1 VVETFDKVHF
11 KLNTPGMGQNRKIG
25 TTRVGGLVMTAFH
38 MPPRWQNAFCYA
50 VHILG
55 LSAAFG
61 AIFAMPAHAGGE
73 VPTLAADIGASL
85 LGAGALAVIF
95 ARIGIPS
102 IAAFILAGVALGP
115 LGLQAIND
123 AGNIE
128 AIAQIGFILLLFV
141 IGLEI
146 DVPRILAS
154 GRTLLLAGAL
164 QFPAT
169 LLFGIL
175 VTKLMMWMGFGGLLT
190 EAPLSPLY
198 LGVAISISSSLL
210 VVKLFQEH
218 FQLDTRPGQISL
230 IVLIFQ
236 DIWAI
241 IVTLVQPS
249 LDNPD
254 ILKILTS
261 FLGIGILIV
270 IAVVL
275 SRLIANRAF
284 SWIAKKPELVLLGA
298 MSWCFAIMAIGN
310 SFDLVTKAMGLDVT
324 LAVGSGMAALIAGAT
339 IASSPYSVE
348 IVTKVGLVK
357 DFFVTLFFVGLGMSI
372 PALTSW
378 EVPLL
383 AVLVA
388 ALALVARQ
396 LVFFP
401 VFYFVGIDQRN
412 AQVSSVQ
419 LAQIS
424 EFSLVIMF
432 LGLELGHISQEF
444 AAVIILAFV
453 LTAIL
458 TTPLFEN
465 AYRIHEKLQ
474 GPLARLG
481 FKEPE
486 DDGADDEH
494 EVVLGV
500 LGVHRDASSFLAE
513 IERHRPDLLKHTTV
527 VDFNVALHDS
537 LRDLG
542 VHVVYGDISNEEALQ
557 HAGID
562 RAKVVLCPISDDL
575 LRGID
580 NAALVR
586 LVRHINPDATIIA
599 NAIRLSGVE
608 KIKAAGAD
616 VVYMPRMEAGKAIF
630 EAFEHATEQNLD
642 LFNAKQQDTFGDPA
656 NRKEVMD

>member
-1 VVETFDKVHF
+1 
-11 KLNTPGMGQNRKIG
+11 MGALLACL
-25 TTRVGGLVMTAFH
+25 T
-38 MPPRWQNAFCYA
+38 
-50 VHILG
+50 
-55 LSAAFG
+55 S
-61 AIFAMPAHAGGE
+61 PAHAAGGE

-85 LGAGALAVIF
+85 LGAGALAVVF

-115 LGLQAIND
+115 LCLQAIID
-123 AGNIE
+123 PGNIE
-128 AIAQIGFILLLFV
+128 AIAQIGFVLLLFV

-164 QFPAT
+164 QFPLT
-169 LLFGIL
+169 MLFGIL
-175 VTKLMMWMGFGGLLT
+175 VTKMLMWFGLGGILT

-198 LGVAISISSSLL
+198 VGVAISVSSSLL

-254 ILKILTS
+254 LFKILNS
-261 FLGIGILIV
+261 FVGIGILIV
-270 IAVVL
+270 IAVIL
-275 SRLIANRAF
+275 SRLLANRAF
-284 SWIAKKPELVLLGA
+284 SWIAKKPELVLLAA
-298 MSWCFAIMAIGN
+298 MSWCFAIMAVGE
-310 SFDLVTKAMGLDVT
+310 SLDHVAKAAGLDIS

-383 AVLVA
+383 AVGIA
-388 ALALVARQ
+388 ALAILARQ
-396 LVFFP
+396 VVFFP
-401 VFYFVGIDQRN
+401 IFYLVGIDQRN
-412 AQVSSVQ
+412 AQVSATQ
-419 LAQIS
+419 LAQVS

-444 AAVIILAFV
+444 AAVVILAFV
-453 LTAIL
+453 ITAIA

-465 AYRIHEKLQ
+465 AYKIHERLKGTLT
-474 GPLARLG
+474 RLG
-481 FKEPE
+481 FREPHNDGE
-486 DDGADDEH
+486 DAGH
-494 EVVLGV
+494 EVVLGI

-513 IERHRPDLLKHTTV
+513 LERYKPELLKHTTI
-527 VDFNVALHDS
+527 VDFNVALHDGM
-537 LRDLG
+537 RELG
-542 VHVVYGDISNEEALQ
+542 AHVVYGDISNEEALL

-562 RAKVVLCPISDDL
+562 RAQVVLCPISEDL

-580 NAALVR
+580 TAGLVR
-586 LVRHINPDATIIA
+586 LVRHINPQARIIA
-599 NAIRLSGVE
+599 NAISLSTVE
-608 KIKAAGAD
+608 KIRAAGAD
-616 VVYMPRMEAGKAIF
+616 IVYMPRLEAGRAIF
-630 EAFEHATEQNLD
+630 EAFEQAYTED
-642 LFNAKQQDTFGDPA
+642 LEPYLAQQHEKFGEP
-656 NRKEVMD
+656 NQRKEVLD

>member
-1 VVETFDKVHF
+1 MITEIAARFARAKAQCV
-11 KLNTPGMGQNRKIG
+11 LWAIAI
-25 TTRVGGLVMTAFH
+25 LVLMISPA
-38 MPPRWQNAFCYA
+38 YA
-50 VHILG
+50 
-55 LSAAFG
+55 A
-61 AIFAMPAHAGGE
+61 GE

-85 LGAGALAVIF
+85 LGAGAIAVIF

-164 QFPAT
+164 QFPMT
-169 LLFGIL
+169 MLFGIG
-175 VTKLMMWMGFGGLLT
+175 VTKLMMMVGFGGVLT

-198 LGVAISISSSLL
+198 IGIALSLSSSLL

-241 IVTLVQPS
+241 AFTLIQPS
-249 LDNPD
+249 MDNPN
-254 ILKILTS
+254 IGKILSS

-270 IAVVL
+270 VAVIL
-275 SRLIANRAF
+275 SRLVANRAF
-284 SWIAKKPELVLLGA
+284 AWIAKKPELVLLAA
-298 MSWCFAIMAIGN
+298 MSWCFAIMAVGAG
-310 SFDLVTKAMGLDVT
+310 FDVVTQALGLEMS

-348 IVTKVGLVK
+348 IITKVGLVK

-378 EVPLL
+378 DVPIMAVVLALL
-383 AVLVA
+383 AL
-388 ALALVARQ
+388 LARQ

-401 VFYFVGIDQRN
+401 VFYFIGIDQRN
-412 AQVSSVQ
+412 AQVSSTQ
-419 LAQIS
+419 LAQMS
-424 EFSLVIMF
+424 EFTLVIVF
-432 LGLELGHISQEF
+432 IGLELGHVSQEF
-444 AAVIILAFV
+444 AAVMILAFV
-453 LTAIL
+453 ITAVL
-458 TTPLFEN
+458 TTPVFEN
-465 AYRIHEKLQ
+465 AYGIYERMKGTLT
-474 GPLARLG
+474 LLG
-481 FKEPE
+481 FKEPKADE
-486 DDGADDEH
+486 TSDDH
-494 EVVLGV
+494 EIVLGI

-513 IERHRPDLLKHTTV
+513 LHRHQPEVLKHTTI
-527 VDFNVALHDS
+527 VDFNVALHPAMK
-537 LRDLG
+537 DLG
-542 VHVVYGDISNEEALQ
+542 VHVVYGDISNEEALL

-580 NAALVR
+580 TAALVR
-586 LVRHINPDATIIA
+586 MVRHVNPKGKIIA
-599 NAIRLSGVE
+599 NAIHVSAVPKL
-608 KIKAAGAD
+608 KAAGAD
-616 VVYMPRMEAGKAIF
+616 VVYMPRMEAGKAIL
-630 EAFEHATEQNLD
+630 EAFEHAHDGQDLD
-642 LFNAKQQDTFGDPA
+642 YFDTMQSEKFGTLKD
-656 NRKEVMD
+656 RREVLD

>member
-1 VVETFDKVHF
+1 MTLTDIPPPTRRGPVFSIPLVA
-11 KLNTPGMGQNRKIG
+11 LMGALLACL
-25 TTRVGGLVMTAFH
+25 T
-38 MPPRWQNAFCYA
+38 
-50 VHILG
+50 
-55 LSAAFG
+55 S
-61 AIFAMPAHAGGE
+61 PAHAAGGE
-73 VPTLAADIGASL
+73 VPTLAADICASL
-85 LGAGALAVIF
+85 MGAGALAVVF

-115 LGLQAIND
+115 LCLQAIID
-123 AGNIE
+123 PGNIE
-128 AIAQIGFILLLFV
+128 AIAQIGFVLLLFV

-164 QFPAT
+164 QFPLT
-169 LLFGIL
+169 MLFGIL
-175 VTKLMMWMGFGGLLT
+175 VTKMLMWFGLGGILT

-198 LGVAISISSSLL
+198 VGVAISVSSSLL

-254 ILKILTS
+254 LFKILNS
-261 FLGIGILIV
+261 FVGIGILIV
-270 IAVVL
+270 IAVIL
-275 SRLIANRAF
+275 SRLLANRAF
-284 SWIAKKPELVLLGA
+284 SWIAKKPELVLLAA
-298 MSWCFAIMAIGN
+298 MSWCFAIMAVGE
-310 SFDLVTKAMGLDVT
+310 SLAHVAKAAGLDMS

-383 AVLVA
+383 AVGIA
-388 ALALVARQ
+388 ALAILARQ
-396 LVFFP
+396 VVFFP
-401 VFYFVGIDQRN
+401 IFYLVGIDQRN
-412 AQVSSVQ
+412 AQVSATQ
-419 LAQIS
+419 LAQVS

-444 AAVIILAFV
+444 AAVVILAFV
-453 LTAIL
+453 ITAIA

-465 AYRIHEKLQ
+465 AYKIHERLKGTLT
-474 GPLARLG
+474 RLG
-481 FKEPE
+481 FREPH
-486 DDGADDEH
+486 DDGEDAGH
-494 EVVLGV
+494 EVVLGI

-513 IERHRPDLLKHTTV
+513 LERYKPELLKHTTI
-527 VDFNVALHDS
+527 VDFNVALHDGM
-537 LRDLG
+537 RELG
-542 VHVVYGDISNEEALQ
+542 AHVVYGDISNEEALL

-562 RAKVVLCPISDDL
+562 RAQVVLCPISEDL

-580 NAALVR
+580 TAGLVR
-586 LVRHINPDATIIA
+586 LVRHINPQARIIA
-599 NAIRLSGVE
+599 NAISLSTVE
-608 KIKAAGAD
+608 KIRAAGAD
-616 VVYMPRMEAGKAIF
+616 IVYMPRLEAGRAIF
-630 EAFEHATEQNLD
+630 EAFEQAYTED
-642 LFNAKQQDTFGDPA
+642 LEPYLAQQHEKFGEP
-656 NRKEVMD
+656 NQRKEVLD

>member
-1 VVETFDKVHF
+1 MTKRRS
-11 KLNTPGMGQNRKIG
+11 TS
-25 TTRVGGLVMTAFH
+25 RVPIAALV
-38 MPPRWQNAFCYA
+38 A
-50 VHILG
+50 VLA
-55 LSAAFG
+55 LVTSA
-61 AIFAMPAHAGGE
+61 PAHAAGGA
-73 VPTLAADIGASL
+73 VPTLVADIGASL
-85 LGAGALAVIF
+85 LCAGALAVLF
-95 ARIGIPS
+95 ARVGIPS

-115 LGLQAIND
+115 LGFQIITD
-123 AGNIE
+123 AGNVE
-128 AIAQIGFILLLFV
+128 AIAQIGFVLLLFV

-146 DVPRILAS
+146 DMQRILAS
-154 GRTLLLAGAL
+154 GRTLLLAGLL
-164 QFPAT
+164 QFPLT
-169 LLFGIL
+169 LVFGIA
-175 VTKLMMWMGFGGLLT
+175 VTKLLIFLGIGGLLT
-190 EAPLSPLY
+190 EAPLAPLY
-198 LGVAISISSSLL
+198 VGVAISVSSSLL

-230 IVLIFQ
+230 IILIFQ

-241 IVTLVQPS
+241 VVTLVQPS

-254 ILKILTS
+254 IIAILSS

-270 IAVVL
+270 IAASL
-275 SRLIANRAF
+275 SRLVANRGF
-284 SWIAKKPELVLLGA
+284 HWIAKKPELILLA
-298 MSWCFAIMAIGN
+298 AISWCFAIVAVGN
-310 SFDLVTKAMGLDVT
+310 SFEFLTKSLGLNIQ

-378 EVPLL
+378 EVPML

-401 VFYFVGIDQRN
+401 VFYFLGIDQRS

-432 LGLELGHISQEF
+432 LGLELGHISKEF
-444 AAVIILAFV
+444 AAVVILAFV
-453 LTAIL
+453 ITAIL

-465 AYRIHEKLQ
+465 AYTIYDRTKGTLS
-474 GPLARLG
+474 RLG
-481 FKEPE
+481 FKEPGHGE
-486 DDGADDEH
+486 EKGGH
-494 EVVLGV
+494 EVVLGI

-513 IERHRPDLLKHTTV
+513 LHRVKPELLQHTAI
-527 VDFNVALHDS
+527 VDFNVALHPAI
-537 LRDLG
+537 RKLG
-542 VHVVYGDISNEEALQ
+542 VHIVYGDISNEEALL

-562 RAKVVLCPISDDL
+562 RAKVVLCSISDDL

-580 NAALVR
+580 TTALVR
-586 LVRHINPDATIIA
+586 LVRHINPEAKIIA
-599 NAIRLSGVE
+599 NAINFSAARE
-608 KIKAAGAD
+608 IRKAGAD
-616 VVYMPRMEAGKAIF
+616 IVYMPRLEVAETLID
-630 EAFEHATEQNLD
+630 AFEHAYEQNIDLYDAQHVERFGELD
-642 LFNAKQQDTFGDPA
+642 G
-656 NRKEVMD
+656 RKEVMD